1 MPAAEVVNPQVTDSV
16 TQVNTKVLGDA
27 PAQAMG
33 TLFQT
38 ASASAGIGI
47 QNAVHAQNNQY
58 AINNAAAIEGVNLL
72 YTSPTA
78 ASAAA
83 STKIDAGF
91 EGVMAKINGLVLNTR
106 SLLAPRT

>member
-1 MPAAEVVNPQVTDSV
+1 MPAEVVVNPQISDSV

-33 TLFQT
+33 TLYQT
-38 ASASAGIGI
+38 AGASAGIAL
-47 QNAVHAQNNQY
+47 QNAVHAQNNQN
-58 AINNAAAIEGVNLL
+58 AINNAAATEGVNLL

-91 EGVMAKINGLVLNTR
+91 EGVLAKLDGLVLNTR
-106 SLLAPRT
+106 ALR